1 MTDVKTET
9 PTVELTLAPTLDAAP
24 VPTLA
29 NTSGD
34 ALAPASDAAEVPA
47 KLDDSMLT
55 EEEKKMVESFS
66 QQINVRD
73 TAMVL
78 QYGAGAQKKMADFSD
93 TALESVRTK
102 DLGEVGGLLSD
113 AVTELR
119 SFDATEE
126 KGLFGFFKKGA
137 NKIESLRARYDK
149 AEANVD
155 KIVKALQGH
164 QMTLMKDAA
173 TLDKMYELNLTY
185 FKELTMYILA
195 GKKKLAEVREVELKE
210 LVDKAKATGR
220 AEDAQAA
227 QDLDAMCTRFEKK
240 LSDLDLTRTIAMQ
253 TAPQIRL
260 VQNNEI
266 TLVEKIQTTIVNTI
280 PLWKSQMVL
289 ALGIANSQEA
299 VRAQTAVTNMT
310 NDLLKK
316 NSEMLH
322 TSTAEVA
329 KESERGIVDIET
341 LKQTN
346 ETLIKTFDEVL
357 QIQAEGRQK
366 RAEAEVEMRRIE
378 AELKQKMLEIPQLP

>member
-1 MTDVKTET
+1 
-9 PTVELTLAPTLDAAP
+9 
-24 VPTLA
+24 
-29 NTSGD
+29 
-34 ALAPASDAAEVPA
+34 
-47 KLDDSMLT
+47 MLT

-210 LVDKAKATGR
+210 LVDKAKATV
-220 AEDAQAA
+220 A
-227 QDLDAMCTRFEKK
+227 LKTRKPRK
-240 LSDLDLTRTIAMQ
+240 
-253 TAPQIRL
+253 
-260 VQNNEI
+260 
-266 TLVEKIQTTIVNTI
+266 
-280 PLWKSQMVL
+280 
-289 ALGIANSQEA
+289 
-299 VRAQTAVTNMT
+299 
-310 NDLLKK
+310 
-316 NSEMLH
+316 
-322 TSTAEVA
+322 TSTPCARASRRSFPTSTSRAPSPCKPHRRFV
-329 KESERGIVDIET
+329 SC
-341 LKQTN
+341 
-346 ETLIKTFDEVL
+346 KTMKS
-357 QIQAEGRQK
+357 RWSRK
-366 RAEAEVEMRRIE
+366 S
-378 AELKQKMLEIPQLP
+378 KPPS

>member
-29 NTSGD
+29 NMSGD
-34 ALAPASDAAEVPA
+34 ALARASDAAEVPA

-137 NKIESLRARYDK
+137 NKIESLRALATHDPAPTSSADAGAVFCRGFHAAPRPPRPAHVARLRY
-149 AEANVD
+149 NRC
-155 KIVKALQGH
+155 
-164 QMTLMKDAA
+164 TLYP
-173 TLDKMYELNLTY
+173 LLHFRRL
-185 FKELTMYILA
+185 
-195 GKKKLAEVREVELKE
+195 RE
-210 LVDKAKATGR
+210 
-220 AEDAQAA
+220 Q
-227 QDLDAMCTRFEKK
+227 
-240 LSDLDLTRTIAMQ
+240 
-253 TAPQIRL
+253 
-260 VQNNEI
+260 
-266 TLVEKIQTTIVNTI
+266 
-280 PLWKSQMVL
+280 
-289 ALGIANSQEA
+289 
-299 VRAQTAVTNMT
+299 
-310 NDLLKK
+310 
-316 NSEMLH
+316 
-322 TSTAEVA
+322 
-329 KESERGIVDIET
+329 
-341 LKQTN
+341 
-346 ETLIKTFDEVL
+346 
-357 QIQAEGRQK
+357 
-366 RAEAEVEMRRIE
+366 RIH
-378 AELKQKMLEIPQLP
+378 P

>member
-185 FKELTMYILA
+185 FKELTMYIIA
-195 GKKKLAEVREVELKE
+195 GKKKLEQVRAEDLPKLVE
-210 LVDKAKATGR
+210 KAQKSGLP
-220 AEDAQAA
+220 EDAQAA
-227 QDLDAMCTRFEKK
+227 KDLGVEFVELDDLFSRSDVLGLQMPLMDFNTGIINKENIAKMKDGVIIINNSRGQMVVEQDLADALNSGKVACAGLDVVSTEPIRADNPLLKAKNCIITPHMSWGSRSSRQRIMDCT
-240 LSDLDLTRTIAMQ
+240 
-253 TAPQIRL
+253 
-260 VQNNEI
+260 
-266 TLVEKIQTTIVNTI
+266 VEN
-280 PLWKSQMVL
+280 
-289 ALGIANSQEA
+289 
-299 VRAQTAVTNMT
+299 VRAFLAGQ
-310 NDLLKK
+310 
-316 NSEMLH
+316 
-322 TSTAEVA
+322 
-329 KESERGIVDIET
+329 
-341 LKQTN
+341 
-346 ETLIKTFDEVL
+346 
-357 QIQAEGRQK
+357 
-366 RAEAEVEMRRIE
+366 
-378 AELKQKMLEIPQLP
+378 PQNVVNK